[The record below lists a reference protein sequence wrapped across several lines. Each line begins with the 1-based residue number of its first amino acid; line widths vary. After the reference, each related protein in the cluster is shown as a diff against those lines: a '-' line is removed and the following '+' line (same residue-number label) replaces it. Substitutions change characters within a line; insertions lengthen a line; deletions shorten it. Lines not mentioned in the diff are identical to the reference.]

1 MLRNYY
7 FDICAIYI
15 LTTIAIIS
23 FSRRQVPA
31 YRQRAYGMLLLSFF
45 ITTIEERLEIT
56 VQLHPVDAAW
66 YPLVLKGMASIY
78 FIFHLASAFFYLV
91 YIMSVLDMYLSLKS
105 LKSFFSTFFA
115 YSIGLFLVVLNWFLP
130 VLFHFG
136 PDGTYYRDG
145 FIGVFYVLAFYY
157 IFYALWLIMHYNSLM
172 RLRTR
177 IMVASYVFF
186 SVTGIVIQFFYP
198 TLLVENFFNAISI
211 TLVFITLQNPSEMV
225 DDSLNILNRKAYF
238 ESIDLRMKRKSPIST
253 IFVTIDNIRALSSE
267 IGYMQSQEVLKQI
280 AKYLKRVGS
289 REFKIQ
295 SYAYR
300 YAEYTFTITV
310 NGDNA
315 EDSRMILNA
324 VAKRLQEPWS
334 SSGMA
339 IKIEG
344 HCFLINYPDNYETTS
359 ELINKID
366 IITEDIAVQT
376 SIIVDVD
383 EYKFNEKKQA
393 RDFDLLARENI
404 DAKKAVI
411 KFQPVLSKKYRI
423 NYCADILCFFMD
435 EAGNE
440 VDVRGHIPDVKVT
453 QSLLDTDEFVYR
465 RACRALS
472 FWNAGDKNGKYRA
485 VVGLSQGEISRT
497 DFLRRIKKIL
507 REEKAEAS
515 WISLKLTETTVTTM
529 NNVAERN
536 LKLLGDLN
544 CQIIVDRFGSGYGD
558 LDRILSLPV
567 VQVNV
572 DISVLRSAMES
583 EKMKM
588 VAQGIVNLFHDVSI
602 FVGASDISCREE
614 MDMAEELGCDFL
626 VGDYMG
632 PPMNDGSYVKT
643 IDAYFEEA

>member
-157 IFYALWLIMHYNSLM
+157 ILYALWLIMRYNSLM
-172 RLRTR
+172 RLRIR

-315 EDSRMILNA
+315 EDSRMVLNA

-376 SIIVDVD
+376 SLIVDVD